1 MDKRVLIFVVCISAT
16 LFFVN
21 QWFSHDEKRPAAPI
35 ASGPAQ
41 TENPIQASSF
51 SETDNAFAG
60 SLPSSKEEQFYVIEN
75 AYEQLVFS
83 NFGGALSE
91 INLKLANKENPNLPV
106 RPIRFDKVMAKEF
119 PGNDSFPNSSYQIN
133 DGSGV
138 QTKEGQIGGYYPL
151 LRRSL
156 FSTKGDMIKQSSSR
170 YYALN
175 VVEENAHVPEV
186 YKVKRLEKDLIEFES
201 QQPHRKITKTFS
213 FAKNPNDAPY
223 CIETTIKVEGDARN
237 LYLTSGVPEVELIS
251 GDPAPSLKYLITKSN
266 QKQQVEQLSLPKANI
281 PTTMTSLYPNWVC
294 NSNGFLGLIIDPV
307 TEIGAGFKANQIPG
321 ASDPTRITL
330 VDSQYQ
336 RYPADKYPG
345 YEILLPLKAQ
355 TMQFRVFAG
364 PFEDDI
370 LKKIDR
376 VYSDPSTGYNP
387 NFVGAISF
395 HGWFSFI
402 SEPFAKFLFFLMQM
416 FYKIT
421 TSWGI
426 SIILLTLA
434 LRLMLYPLNAWSI
447 KSSLKMQ
454 QIAPQVAAI
463 QEKYKKDPKR
473 AQLEV
478 MNLYREKGANPFTGC
493 FPLLI
498 QLPFLIGMFDLL
510 KSTFELRG
518 ASFIPGW
525 IDNLTSPDVLFSWSY
540 PIFFFGTDFHFLPF
554 LLGAIMW
561 LQQRF
566 SSPLPKDPKMLTDQ
580 QKQQKMMGNIMTVVF
595 TIMFY
600 NFPSGLNIYWLSSM
614 ALGILQQWWMTR
626 KMKPSPSPQK
636 VSSKS

>member
-1 MDKRVLIFVVCISAT
+1 MDKRVLIFVVCISAS

-21 QWFSHDEKRPAAPI
+21 HWFFDKPAA
-35 ASGPAQ
+35 ASKPSFKTEETLAQ
-41 TENPIQASSF
+41 VSTSEPSKQYSS
-51 SETDNAFAG
+51 SIPVSN
-60 SLPSSKEEQFYVIEN
+60 EEQFYVIEN
-75 AYEQLVFS
+75 DYQQLVFS
-83 NFGGALSE
+83 NIGGSLSE
-91 INLKLANKENPNLPV
+91 INLKLNDKENPRNPV
-106 RPIRFDKVMAKEF
+106 RPIRFDKLMAKDF
-119 PGNDSFPNSSYQIN
+119 PGNDHFPSFTYQVN
-133 DGSGV
+133 DGNGI

-156 FSTKGDMIKQSSSR
+156 YSAKGDLIKHNSPR
-170 YYALN
+170 HYALN
-175 VVEENAHVPEV
+175 VIDDSASSSQASESI
-186 YKVKRLEKDLIEFES
+186 YRVKRLEKNLIEFES
-201 QQPHRKITKTFS
+201 QQSNRKITKTFT
-213 FAKNPNDAPY
+213 FAKNAQEAPY

-237 LYLTSGVPEVELIS
+237 LYLTSGIPEVELIS

-266 QKQQVEQLSLPKANI
+266 QKQQVEQLSLPKSNV
-281 PTTMTSLYPNWVC
+281 PTTLTSIYPNWVC

-307 TEIGAGFKANQIPG
+307 TEIGAGFKANQVPG
-321 ASDPTRITL
+321 NVDPSRITL
-330 VDSQYQ
+330 VDSEYQ
-336 RYPADKYPG
+336 RYPAEKYPG
-345 YEILLPLKAQ
+345 YEVLLPLKAQ

-370 LKKIDR
+370 LKQVDR
-376 VYSDPSTGYNP
+376 AYADPATGYSP
-387 NFVGAISF
+387 NFTGAISF

-402 SEPFAKFLFFLMQM
+402 SEPFAKFLFFLMQL
-416 FYKIT
+416 FYKVT

-434 LRLMLYPLNAWSI
+434 LRIMLYPLNAWSI
-447 KSSLKMQ
+447 KSSIKMQ
-454 QIAPQVAAI
+454 QIAPQVAAL

-473 AQLEV
+473 AQIEV

-540 PIFFFGTDFHFLPF
+540 PIFFFGTDFHLLPF
-554 LLGAIMW
+554 ILGAIMW
-561 LQQRF
+561 VQQRF
-566 SSPLPKDPKMLTDQ
+566 SSPLPKDPKLLTDQ
-580 QKQQKMMGNIMTVVF
+580 QRQQKLMGNIMTIVF
-595 TIMFY
+595 TVMFY

-626 KMKPSPSPQK
+626 KIKLKPATKTLS
-636 VSSKS
+636 VR

>member
-41 TENPIQASSF
+41 TENSIQTPSY
-51 SETDNAFAG
+51 SETNNAYAA
-60 SLPSSKEEQFYVIEN
+60 SLPPSKEEQFYVIEN

-119 PGNDSFPNSSYQIN
+119 PGNDSFPNFSYQIN

-138 QTKEGQIGGYYPL
+138 QTKEGQTGGYYPL

-156 FSTKGDMIKQSSSR
+156 FSTKGDMIKQSSPR

-175 VVEENAHVPEV
+175 VVEENANVPEV
-186 YKVKRLEKDLIEFES
+186 YKVKRLEKNLIEFES

-266 QKQQVEQLSLPKANI
+266 QKQQVEQLSLPKANT

-364 PFEDDI
+364 PFEDGI
-370 LKKIDR
+370 LKQIDR

-387 NFVGAISF
+387 NFIGAISF

-636 VSSKS
+636 VS

>member
-21 QWFSHDEKRPAAPI
+21 QWFSHDEKTPAAP
-35 ASGPAQ
+35 SPVQ
-41 TENPIQASSF
+41 TEAQA
-51 SETDNAFAG
+51 AAPM
-60 SLPSSKEEQFYVIEN
+60 PSTGANTYEAAIPASKEEQFYVIEN
-75 AYEQLVFS
+75 EYQQLVFS
-83 NFGGALSE
+83 NVGGALSE
-91 INLKLANKENPNLPV
+91 INLKLNDKQNPNLAV
-106 RPIRFDKVMAKEF
+106 RPIRFDKVMAKDF
-119 PGNDSFPNSSYQIN
+119 PGNDHFPSFSYQIN
-133 DGSGV
+133 EGQGI

-156 FSTKGDMIKQSSSR
+156 FGAKGDMLKQTSPR
-170 YYALN
+170 FYALN
-175 VVEENAHVPEV
+175 VIDDNPNAPAQI
-186 YKVKRLEKDLIEFES
+186 YRVKRLEKNLIEFES
-201 QQPHRKITKTFS
+201 EQSQRKITKTFT
-213 FAKNPNDAPY
+213 FAKSAENAPY
-223 CIETTIKVEGDARN
+223 CIEAAIKIEGDARN
-237 LYLTSGVPEVELIS
+237 LYLTSGIPEVELIS

-266 QKQQVEQLSLPKANI
+266 QKKQVEQLSLPKANA
-281 PTTMTSLYPNWVC
+281 PTTMTSIYPNWFC

-321 ASDPTRITL
+321 SADPSRITL
-330 VDSQYQ
+330 VDAQYQ
-336 RYPADKYPG
+336 RYPAEKYPG
-345 YEILLPLKAQ
+345 YEILIPLRAQ

-370 LKKIDR
+370 LKKVDAT
-376 VYSDPSTGYNP
+376 YAASTGSSP
-387 NFVGAISF
+387 HFIDAISF

-402 SEPFAKFLFFLMQM
+402 SEPFAKFLFFLMQL
-416 FYKIT
+416 FYKVS

-434 LRLMLYPLNAWSI
+434 LRVMLYPLNAWSI
-447 KSSLKMQ
+447 KSSIKMQ

-463 QEKYKKDPKR
+463 QEKFKKDPKR
-473 AQLEV
+473 AQIEV

-540 PIFFFGTDFHFLPF
+540 PIFFFGTDFHLLPF
-554 LLGAIMW
+554 ILGAIMW

-566 SSPLPKDPKMLTDQ
+566 SSPLPKDPKLLTDQ
-580 QKQQKMMGNIMTVVF
+580 QRQQKMMGNIMTVVF
-595 TIMFY
+595 TVMFY

-626 KMKPSPSPQK
+626 KFKAKPSLTK
-636 VSSKS
+636 GLAGK